1 MQSMSKFIENRLKLK
16 INGDKS
22 KVCEVRE
29 SKFSGYTVL
38 NNGMPVVSHQSIKR
52 IKEKIKSITR
62 RNRGVKFEHIIA
74 ELNTGLRAG

>member
-1 MQSMSKFIENRLKLK
+1 MQSMSKFIENKLKLK

-38 NNGMPVVSHQSIKR
+38 NNGMLAVSHRYVESYAVTALNSASESIPC
-52 IKEKIKSITR
+52 SSFYT
-62 RNRGVKFEHIIA
+62 VKA
-74 ELNTGLRAG
+74 